1 MFRVGLGSDIH
12 RLVEGRPLILGGIPI
27 QHPKGLL
34 GHSDADVVLHALT
47 DALLGAAGL
56 GDLGQYFPESPE
68 NKDRSSS
75 EILREVCVMV
85 WERGFKVINAD
96 LVVMAEEPKIQPY
109 KEAMVEKISG
119 LLNID
124 KNYVG
129 VKATTCEG
137 LGAIGRGEG
146 IFSQAVIL
154 LEKVH
159 GK

>member
-1 MFRVGLGSDIH
+1 
-12 RLVEGRPLILGGIPI
+12 
-27 QHPKGLL
+27 
-34 GHSDADVVLHALT
+34 
-47 DALLGAAGL
+47 
-56 GDLGQYFPESPE
+56 
-68 NKDRSSS
+68 
-75 EILREVCVMV
+75 MV